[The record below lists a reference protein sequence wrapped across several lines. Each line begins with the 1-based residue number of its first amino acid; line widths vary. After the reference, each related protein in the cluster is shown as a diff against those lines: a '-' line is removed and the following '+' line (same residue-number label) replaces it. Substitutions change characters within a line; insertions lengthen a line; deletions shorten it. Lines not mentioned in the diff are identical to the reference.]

1 MKLSSF
7 TRNGTHG
14 YGVVN
19 ANGIIDLTTAID
31 GVSDLK
37 GLLESDRL
45 AQAADSAVGR
55 SADFAL
61 EDIEFLPLIP
71 NASKVIC
78 VAVNYLAHAREA
90 GRTIGDYP
98 VLFHR
103 HAQTQIGHQ
112 QPLLVP

>member
-37 GLLESDRL
+37 GLLESNRL
-45 AQAADSAVGR
+45 AQAADSAAGR

-61 EDIEFLPLIP
+61 EGIEFFIIMKSR
-71 NASKVIC
+71 NFI
-78 VAVNYLAHAREA
+78 R
-90 GRTIGDYP
+90 R
-98 VLFHR
+98 
-103 HAQTQIGHQ
+103 
-112 QPLLVP
+112 